1 MPMPPS
7 QIAEDDGR
15 GFPATAWTVLLQAQD
30 PAAPAS
36 REATEALCR
45 AYWRPVFHYLRALG
59 LDEGAAED
67 LAQTVLADFCAGL
80 DRIDRA
86 HGRLRHFLRAAARH
100 ALYNHRRDAAAAKR
114 GNGAT
119 PLTLDDVVEAA
130 QPSAEA
136 VANAAFDQPWA
147 WTLFDRALAGLAE
160 SYARRGKEELF
171 EALKSALISDDGLQP
186 YAEIGSAFGVGES
199 QIKNEVHRL
208 RRRFAERLRAE
219 VAATLASHTSPAE
232 IEDETRYLV
241 QTLAHERAT

>member
-15 GFPATAWTVLLQAQD
+15 GFPATAWTVLLQARG
-30 PAAPAS
+30 PAAPES

-59 LDEGAAED
+59 LDESAAED

-119 PLTLDDVVEAA
+119 PLPLDDVAEAA

-136 VANAAFDQPWA
+136 VADAAFDQPWA
-147 WTLFDRALAGLAE
+147 WTLFDRALGGLAE

-171 EALKSALISDDGLQP
+171 EALKSALISDDRLQP

-219 VAATLASHTSPAE
+219 VAATLAPHTSPTE